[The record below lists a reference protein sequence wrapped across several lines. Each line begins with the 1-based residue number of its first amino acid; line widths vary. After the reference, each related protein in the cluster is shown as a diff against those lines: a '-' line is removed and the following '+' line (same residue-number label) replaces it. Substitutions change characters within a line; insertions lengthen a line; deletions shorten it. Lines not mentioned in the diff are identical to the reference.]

1 MLSEIQKNKFTARAK
16 EEAKKLLLRSKI
28 EKFLSL
34 DDSGRFIE
42 ILDFEVASLVNAQED
57 GETIDEELLEIYDL
71 LVDIVLDNE
80 GNLDFLNQL
89 FFITA

>member
-16 EEAKKLLLRSKI
+16 EEAKKLLLESKI

-34 DDSGRFIE
+34 DDSWRVID

-57 GETIDEELLEIYDL
+57 GEAIDEELLEIYDL
-71 LVDIVLDNE
+71 LTDIVLDNE
-80 GNLDFLNQL
+80 TDLDFLNEL
-89 FFITA
+89 FFH

>member
-16 EEAKKLLLRSKI
+16 EEAKKLLLESKI
-28 EKFLSL
+28 KKFLSL

-42 ILDFEVASLVNAQED
+42 ILDFSVASLVNAQED

-71 LVDIVLDNE
+71 LTDIVLDNE
-80 GNLDFLNQL
+80 EDLNFLNQL
-89 FFITA
+89 FFN